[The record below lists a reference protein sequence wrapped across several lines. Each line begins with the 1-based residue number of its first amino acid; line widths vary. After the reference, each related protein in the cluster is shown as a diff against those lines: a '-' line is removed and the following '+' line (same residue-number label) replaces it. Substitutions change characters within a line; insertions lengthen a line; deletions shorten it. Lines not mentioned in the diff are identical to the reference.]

1 MHSVGALWNFLVRS
15 AGTAVALWV
24 VTEVVAGLSVYGAH
38 PEQRWVSFLGSAA
51 VIVVL
56 NMTVRP
62 ALRLL
67 GLPLTIL
74 TLGLFALFINAAVFL
89 LAGSVSS
96 ALGLGLSVS
105 GFRAAFLGALV
116 MGLVNW
122 LLGPLAGALRT
133 RR

>member
-24 VTEVVAGLSVYGAH
+24 VTEVVAGVSVYGSH

-67 GLPLTIL
+67 GLQVHE
-74 TLGLFALFINAAVFL
+74 G
-89 LAGSVSS
+89 LAGGAVLGKGQLGVGMQVAPQRHQVGQQVSDVIGHVDRRGEAQRPASTASASS
-96 ALGLGLSVS
+96 ASV
-105 GFRAAFLGALV
+105 R
-116 MGLVNW
+116 
-122 LLGPLAGALRT
+122 
-133 RR
+133 